1 MPFLIQDAFRNHV
14 NNRQMKHAFSI
25 FEAPPF
31 RRQLLLNIKAL
42 ATILAIAVTVTA
54 YAQTIVVPASA
65 PANVKLAAK
74 EIRRYVYLRTGNL
87 LPVRETGSGIALK
100 IDPSLEPQQY
110 RLKTA
115 ADTLT
120 ISGGSDVGVLY
131 GAYAFVGKLG
141 VRFYLHGDVV
151 PDGKIPF
158 AIPQLDETQKP
169 LFETR
174 GIQPFHDFPE
184 GPDWWST
191 DDYLAYVSQ
200 LAKLR
205 MNFIG
210 LHCYPEGGFGP
221 EPLVWIGSMNDVDEK
236 GKVKFSSPSSWAN
249 TLRDFWGYTP
259 AITSDFAGGAAQLFP
274 TDDYGNEVQVGLMPR
289 PKTTEE
295 CNEVFDR
302 TAALLRVVFV
312 HAKNLGVK
320 TCIGTETPLTIP
332 NAVGTHF
339 NSQGETNPAAMVR
352 DLYKGMFARIQRAC
366 PVDYYWLWTPEIWSL
381 SGNDPKQFEATA
393 QDIQAAIDANQSL
406 GHPFTLATSGWVLGP
421 MHDRAALDAFLPKD
435 MPMSCINREVGHAAV
450 EPAFANI
457 LGRPKWAIPWLE
469 NDGQL
474 TQPQPWVARMR
485 YDAADAK
492 RLGCTGL
499 LGIHWRT
506 KAMMQNVAA
515 LADAA
520 WDQSWIPASYDAKP
534 AKPQSAGNG
543 ALDGT
548 ATASSAPVAGTD
560 ETPVY
565 QTVRYNVNGYNL
577 TVPNGTYTVTL
588 KFVEPHYDKPGM
600 RVFGARIQG
609 KQVIETLDVFAKAGK
624 NQALD
629 CNFNDIEV
637 TNGVL
642 RIDFTRQVEF
652 PCIAGIVIDGTTK
665 AVNQIASQP
674 FTRKINCGGQKF
686 KDYEADLVM
695 GGGAT
700 ASKDR
705 AMPIADYYTDFAR
718 ANFGENV
725 AAAAGAIMAG
735 VDGMKMPH
743 VTDWFDGPGG
753 IYVNPTPW
761 ATVKPNFEFV
771 ESFEK
776 LRSQIH
782 SAGDLERF
790 DYWLN
795 TYRAAEATSH
805 FGCVRAE
812 LDRAANA
819 LKTEP
824 DAALKKQRAQDA
836 LTVRIR
842 LARAWEKLLSFQT
855 AACDT
860 PGELGTIANLEQH
873 NRRQMHL
880 LDGHD
885 EDIAAA
891 LGTPL
896 PAEAMPSARFD
907 GAPRIIV
914 PTVRTSVAAGEKLQL
929 KIMVLDGDLAQFV
942 ALQCRQLGTGAW
954 QTIEAKHVARAI
966 WSVTFPA
973 ATADFEY
980 QVIATTATGA
990 KLVWPATAP
999 ERNQTVIV
1007 Q

>member
-1 MPFLIQDAFRNHV
+1 
-14 NNRQMKHAFSI
+14 MK
-25 FEAPPF
+25 
-31 RRQLLLNIKAL
+31 KL
-42 ATILAIAVTVTA
+42 ATILAIAVTCTVS
-54 YAQTIVVPASA
+54 AQTIVFPANA
-65 PANVKLAAK
+65 PANMKLAAK
-74 EIRRYVYLRTGNL
+74 EIRRYVYLRSGKL
-87 LPVRETGSGIALK
+87 LPVAESGNGIALK

-115 ADTLT
+115 AGTLT

-151 PDGKIPF
+151 PDGNIPF
-158 AIPQLDETQKP
+158 AIPQLDETCKP

-184 GPDWWST
+184 GPDWWNT

-210 LHCYPEGGFGP
+210 LHCYPEGGAGP

-259 AITSDFAGGAAQLFP
+259 AKTSDFAGGAAQLFP
-274 TDDYGNEVQVGLMPR
+274 ADDYGNEVQVGMMPR

-302 TAALLRVVFV
+302 TAAMLRVVFA

-332 NAVGTHF
+332 NAVSTHF
-339 NSQGETNPAAMVR
+339 NSQGVTNPAAMVR
-352 DLYKGMFARIQRAC
+352 ELYKGMFARIQRAC

-381 SGNDPKQFEATA
+381 SGNDPKQFEATT

-421 MHDRAALDAFLPKD
+421 MHDRAALDAFLPKE

-457 LGRPKWAIPWLE
+457 LGRPKWAIPWME
-469 NDGQL
+469 NDPQL

-520 WDQSWIPASYDAKP
+520 WDQSWIPASYDTQP

-548 ATASSAPVAGTD
+548 ATAFSAPVAGTD
-560 ETPVY
+560 EAPVY

-588 KFVEPHYDKPGM
+588 KFVEPYYDKAGV
-600 RVFGARIQG
+600 RVFGAKIQG
-609 KQVIETLDVFAKAGK
+609 KQVIETLDAFAKAGK

-629 CNFNDIEV
+629 FTFKNIEV
-637 TNGVL
+637 TNGGL

-652 PCIAGIVIDGTTK
+652 PCIAGIVIEGTTK
-665 AVNQIASQP
+665 AVNQLASQP

-686 KDYEADLVM
+686 KDYEADIVSNAVAM
-695 GGGAT
+695 AG
-700 ASKDR
+700 KDR
-705 AMPIADYYTDFAR
+705 AMPIADFYTDFAR

-725 AAAAGAIMAG
+725 AAAAGAIMAS
-735 VDGMKMPH
+735 VDGVKMPH
-743 VTDWFDGPGG
+743 ITDWGPGS
-753 IYVNPTPW
+753 ITVNPAPW
-761 ATVKPNFEFV
+761 ENVKAQFEFL

-776 LRSQIH
+776 LRAHIH
-782 SAGDLERF
+782 SAGNLERF

-795 TYRAAEATSH
+795 TYRAADAIAH
-805 FGCVRAE
+805 VGCLRGE
-812 LDRAANA
+812 LDRAVSA
-819 LKTEP
+819 LKCEP
-824 DAALKKQRAQDA
+824 DAALKTKRAADA
-836 LTVRIR
+836 LAVRIS
-842 LARAWEKLLSFQT
+842 LARAWEKLLSIQT

-860 PGELGTIANLEQH
+860 PGELGTIANLEQQS
-873 NRRQMHL
+873 RRKLHL

-885 EDIAAA
+885 EEIAAA

-914 PTVRTSVAAGEKLQL
+914 PTVRTSVAAGDKLQL
-929 KIMVLDGDLAQFV
+929 KIMVLNGDPAKSV
-942 ALQCRQLGTGAW
+942 SLQCRPLGTGAW
-954 QTIEAKHVARAI
+954 QTIGAKHVDRAV

-980 QVIATTATGA
+980 RIVASTATGA
-990 KLVWPATAP
+990 KLAWPATAP
-999 ERNQTVIV
+999 QLNQTVIV